1 VSYPA
6 GLELFVNFLF
16 CINIFNGLG
25 LEGDGNEKSL
35 FSIVVS
41 SFTTYK

>member
-1 VSYPA
+1 MSYPA

-16 CINIFNGLG
+16 CINIFNGSG
-25 LEGDGNEKSL
+25 IEGNRNEKSL
-35 FSIVVS
+35 FFIVVS